1 MEKRYQVFVS
11 STFADLQDERKKVIQ
26 TLLELDCIPAGMELF
41 PATDEDQFE
50 FIKRIIDD
58 CDYYLLIIG
67 GRYGSVTSEGI
78 SYTELEYEYA
88 LESGLKVIALLHE
101 KPEQIPNGKSEQNP
115 ELRIRL

>member
-1 MEKRYQVFVS
+1 
-11 STFADLQDERKKVIQ
+11 
-26 TLLELDCIPAGMELF
+26 MELF

-58 CDYYLLIIG
+58 LIIG
-67 GRYGSVTSEGI
+67 GRYGSVTTEGI

-88 LESGLKVIALLHE
+88 LERGLKAIALLHE

-115 ELRIRL
+115 ELRIRLESFRYQRLKIWLTS